1 MPRDK
6 SKTTVAIEWLWSHRG
21 KNISWSPG
29 VLTVANE
36 KDATAPKLTFVEAVS
51 IFERLKEKGLILQ
64 IGEQSPG
71 NPTFILHESKEHE
84 WKAFISEL
92 ENPTSTLKNRK
103 SAQPQTEAPDLTDPK
118 RFAGH
123 HIQTSW
129 LNLKAAWKAVA
140 SIAVICFVAGF
151 LVAWNL
157 VVASKNAAIETLQ
170 ISNSDKQSRI
180 DDLLKDAEKSSHQ
193 IAELRTYRGQ
203 DVLPLK
209 KKALILAQQIREY
222 IAGWKDTDD
231 DNTKSQNVQNYLQRF
246 GLRAQIMRDD
256 LDQSGQQSKA
266 FDKAMYDFQSNYQDV
281 RTISAEVEKLGKN
294 LPD

>member
-1 MPRDK
+1 MNL
-6 SKTTVAIEWLWSHRG
+6 STNCFSTTRG
-21 KNISWSPG
+21 TNPD
-29 VLTVANE
+29 
-36 KDATAPKLTFVEAVS
+36 KDATAPKLTFVEAIS
-51 IFERLKEKGLILQ
+51 IFERLKEKGLI
-64 IGEQSPG
+64 IDTGEQSPG
-71 NPTFILHESKEHE
+71 NPAFVLHESKEHE

-92 ENPTSTLKNRK
+92 ENPTGTLKNHE
-103 SAQPQTEAPDLTDPK
+103 SAQPQTEEPDLTDLK
-118 RFAGH
+118 KFAGY
-123 HIQTSW
+123 HIQRNLS
-129 LNLKAAWKAVA
+129 NLKAAGKAVA
-140 SIAVICFVAGF
+140 SITVICFVAGF

-180 DDLLKDAEKSSHQ
+180 DELLKDVEKSSHQ

-231 DNTKSQNVQNYLQRF
+231 DNIKSQNVQKYVQRF

-256 LDQSGQQSKA
+256 LDQSGQHSKA

-281 RTISAEVEKLGKN
+281 RTISAEVEKLGEN
-294 LPD
+294 LSD